1 MFARR
6 QAVKPD
12 RGTEAGGAKVTLGI
26 GTLGNSFRL
35 LGLPNEMGCLLKY
48 VCRIRETP
56 KPFSADSPVRCQ
68 TVVAAHC
75 RFFSRSHD
83 GLTPD
88 VGSDRGSL
96 NCNRKKEFDL
106 RKQAPAQQTNR
117 QTGFSFFFLS
127 TCRRNGLTFSS
138 PAADFSVLVCTT
150 AVSGAVRF
158 ELFARAAPFFKPSDL
173 RGCLFARGQVRTG
186 SPPFSYCG

>member
-6 QAVKPD
+6 QAVNPD
-12 RGTEAGGAKVTLGI
+12 RGTEAGGAYLRNWDTGELVSPARSPERNGLVAEVCVSDS
-26 GTLGNSFRL
+26 GNT
-35 LGLPNEMGCLLKY
+35 K
-48 VCRIRETP
+48 
-56 KPFSADSPVRCQ
+56 
-68 TVVAAHC
+68 TV
-75 RFFSRSHD
+75 FSRQPSLMSNRRC
-83 GLTPD
+83 GALSFLLTQSRRFGSRCW
-88 VGSDRGSL
+88 VGRDSL
-96 NCNRKKEFDL
+96 NCNQKKEFDL

-186 SPPFSYCG
+186 SPLFSYCG